1 MARFF
6 HILSAAHQKVQHV
19 PAVFCL
25 AAVKLGVA
33 AARAADGDEFLVLHI
48 ENFGKVPACGLELV
62 AFILRV
68 AAFGAYILHWFHIR
82 VSFVLLCRPG
92 RPFQKYNTCGTAAQA
107 SQAQRGAR
115 HGTHQAPQRGVVH
128 ANGLQKH
135 HHSRTGGHKQTGC
148 CQHGRPPSFPAS
160 ACRPSARQAQPR
172 PNRAPLPLPSAAAK
186 HKLAA
191 IRQAKFVFCA
201 RSIRSLL
208 FRGRLMPGSAVL
220 SAASASQRNTQR
232 TG

>member
-1 MARFF
+1 M
-6 HILSAAHQKVQHV
+6 
-19 PAVFCL
+19 C
-25 AAVKLGVA
+25 
-33 AARAADGDEFLVLHI
+33 
-48 ENFGKVPACGLELV
+48 
-62 AFILRV
+62 
-68 AAFGAYILHWFHIR
+68 IR
-82 VSFVLLCRPG
+82 DS
-92 RPFQKYNTCGTAAQA
+92 
-107 SQAQRGAR
+107 

-208 FRGRLMPGSAVL
+208 FRCLLYTSHTFRRPRRSHTRIRAGQFYQLLFAYGPHIV
-220 SAASASQRNTQR
+220 
-232 TG
+232 